1 MKTYKAFNPSTFG
14 TKTSL
19 RITSDVGWRK
29 KFGRPHKGLDIGLS
43 AGTPIYSPYSG
54 KLSVG
59 REVGKNKKTGE
70 PEPKGWGLYI
80 TIKYDNLTIRFAH
93 LSYTE
98 WPIGTSN
105 IDVPAGRLIGKT
117 GGVPGTLNSGSSQG
131 AHLHLEVWQNNTA
144 LDPKPFLTAWEL
156 YKIEDKKKIVIQPEN
171 YKKRIVD
178 ENEIAFVNTEAP
190 KRGVQEMTEEEVKH
204 SDYEEKP
211 IKEEVELTSNER
223 YAPGIW
229 QIVKVLIDS
238 SVQQKQIVNSSIATQ
253 TGSLMNFVNRVCQ
266 RPLVEFFGD
275 TYGSQYYF
283 FVRRP
288 PFDREGFLRMINN
301 GGMMIINSKDVIS
314 TNLAWNNQNI
324 YSWYQYRPYAD
335 FLGSEIT
342 GLFFPSLF
350 FPQYASIWGSKPLV
364 IDSNYYNY
372 AKTGRFNSTG
382 ESNKVK
388 DVTAAEQ
395 KRIIQNAIMDFKYV
409 IESNA
414 YNPFY
419 RQGTITLKGNR
430 QLKRGTACYYAP
442 TNEVFYID
450 SVTQDWNI
458 TTSSVSRNTSISV
471 SRGLVMDYIYDNIQK
486 TAVTQKEVYLSY
498 FNIIDFSGGNG
509 KTFEENIKNVD
520 AENFTDFLKTWRVRA
535 DVFDF
540 FISKNQFMK

>member
-1 MKTYKAFNPSTFG
+1 MSSFPTLFRFTDASTL
-14 TKTSL
+14 T
-19 RITSDVGWRK
+19 ITSDVGYRK
-29 KFGRPHKGLDIGLS
+29 SFKRMHKGLDIGLS
-43 AGTPIYSPYSG
+43 VGTPLYAPIGGMLRVS
-54 KLSVG
+54 
-59 REVGKNKKTGE
+59 REVGIKDGKQV
-70 PEPKGWGLYI
+70 PKGWGLNI
-80 TIKYDNLTIRFAH
+80 TITTKNADGNSITVRFAH
-93 LSYTE
+93 LSWSQWT
-98 WPIGTSN
+98 IGTSIN
-105 IDVPAGRLIGKT
+105 VKPGVLIAKS
-117 GGVPGTLNSGSSQG
+117 GGAPGYLNSGSSQG
-131 AHLHLEVWQNNTA
+131 PHLHLEVLINNSFV
-144 LDPKPFLTAWEL
+144 DPKPFLSQYTLMKGGKVLQQSNPTKWGVN
-156 YKIEDKKKIVIQPEN
+156 D
-171 YKKRIVD
+171 
-178 ENEIAFVNTEAP
+178 NEIYYLNSEKITSKGEQVMTKLE
-190 KRGVQEMTEEEVKH
+190 VQH
-204 SDYEEKP
+204 SDVEQKP
-211 IKEEVELTSNER
+211 IKKETEFTSNER

-266 RPLVEFFGD
+266 KPLVEFFGD

-288 PFDREGFLRMINN
+288 PFDKEGFLRMINN
-301 GGMMIINSKDVIS
+301 GGMVIINSKDVIS

-395 KRIIQNAIMDFKYV
+395 KRIIQNAVMDFKYV